1 MYALK
6 KVTRTVVTWT
16 VCTAL
21 VMDTLER
28 ECCVRGYHIYAHIW
42 ETAVGEGLDCH
53 REPDNANDRYA
64 TAAVKSDTIEK

>member
-16 VCTAL
+16 ARTAL

-28 ECCVRGYHIYAHIW
+28 ECCVRGYHIYVHIW
-42 ETAVGEGLDCH
+42 EAAFGEVLDCR
-53 REPDNANDRYA
+53 REPDNANDAIHYG
-64 TAAVKSDTIEK
+64 S